1 MYRLLSLY
9 SVDDFS
15 QARVV
20 LPREL
25 KFLKHAGEYT
35 VPLIK
40 LLLTVLSVSRALRT
54 KPSPSFKTITGPSE
68 MKEYPFSPKDFEE
81 FWSAL
86 GYTTKLKPGGGLD
99 FKNYHKSSK
108 SGPNGPAL

>member
-1 MYRLLSLY
+1 MLSLY

-25 KFLKHAGEYT
+25 RFLAHCGELT

-40 LLLTVLSVSRALRT
+40 LLLTILSVSRAIRT
-54 KPSPSFKTITGPSE
+54 RPSPSFKTIVGPSE
-68 MKEYPFSPKDFEE
+68 LKEYPFSALDFEK
-81 FWSAL
+81 FWLSL
-86 GYTTKLKPGGGLD
+86 GYTTKLKPGSGLD
-99 FKNYHKSSK
+99 FRSYHKSSK